1 MKILEKNLLI
11 LASAG
16 SGKTYQLGNRVI
28 GLVARGTEP
37 EKIVALTFTRK
48 AAGEFADSVLMK
60 LAAAASDETVADAL
74 RGDIDVPDADFSDA
88 LRRTVRALPRFT
100 LGTMDSFFSKVVR
113 GFQYELGLTGGK
125 FELLEGTRAEALRD
139 EMLDEIL
146 AGPLE
151 EGAKDELLHVFR
163 RATIGREEAG
173 VGRNLRELVEEWQG
187 KYRTAVRREWAPALL
202 AAASHEQWEKE
213 KGSLAAKIRRGLDSI
228 DYTHGS
234 QRKAMESMIDSLER
248 HTISGGSLSK
258 ANTLFKNVCEA
269 MAEGASVLEVK
280 SNKLFV
286 IGGIAGEGL
295 REMILLAAHCE
306 MAAAM
311 IRTRAIRDVVS
322 EFDKLCEE
330 RLRRRGL
337 LNFDDVKILMG
348 QWASSEE
355 GRLRREA
362 VDFRLDARYEHW
374 LLDEFQD
381 TSGADWAGL
390 FPLVDEAATDD
401 RDTLFIVGDRKQ
413 AIYGWRGG
421 QVGLFDEVMEHF
433 GGNLKIETMAESHR
447 SCPEVLWLVNR
458 VCGDHETLRLLFGT
472 AAQRWQWEDHYPAA
486 RLAVPE
492 KRGESRVEI
501 TGDWDARKLRTAEL
515 LAELGVGRREM
526 TCGVLVRSNDKVR
539 EVADELRTA
548 GFDVIEEG
556 QREPAKDNPVGVTM
570 GALLNWLAN
579 PADPF
584 SWEIVAMSPLAAVLR
599 ERFRDHE
606 NAIWEGLLALA
617 ARKGFAGMMEEI
629 IEACW
634 QEWSAF
640 GRRRAGDLIAALA
653 AFDAGSGTTP
663 RDAADWIDRL
673 KVSQSPGVAAVQVMT
688 IHKSKGLGFDVVIL
702 PDVPKDPVPKTQ
714 NFTIAE
720 DTDWLCQPPASWARK
735 LLPPMREAEERWAAD
750 QRYEAMCMLYV
761 ALTRAKR
768 GLYVLMEPPSKSAAE
783 DKASLANWLATSIES
798 TGEVGETIGRGSAE
812 WVETVPLLGER
823 PVVEEGSTLGDA
835 VPRRERT
842 TPSGA
847 KQESTGMP
855 SLGAL
860 RFGNDFHAAFEH
872 VGWIDEQRPS
882 LPDSDA
888 GARVAALLKLPAFQ
902 DLFRRDERHIRLF
915 REQPVEAI
923 IDGKWLSGTI
933 DRLHVHTDAADL
945 PIRIEIIDFK
955 TDSVSSAGELR
966 ERYAAQMDA
975 YRLMMERAYSGATVE
990 CLLVSAALG
999 EVVAMG

>member
-28 GLVARGTEP
+28 GLVARGHEP

-60 LAAAASDETVADAL
+60 LATAASDGTVADAL
-74 RGDIDVPDADFSDA
+74 RDDIDIPNADFGDA
-88 LRRTVRALPRFT
+88 LRRIVRALPRFT

-125 FELLEGTRAEALRD
+125 FELMEGARAEALRD

-151 EGAKDELLHVFR
+151 EGAMDELLHVFR

-173 VGRNLRELVEEWQG
+173 VARNLLELVEEWLG
-187 KYRTAVRREWAPALL
+187 KYRTAARREWAPAIL

-213 KGSLAAKIRRGLDSI
+213 KSTLAAKIRRGLDSI
-228 DYTHGS
+228 TYTHGG
-234 QRKAMESMIDSLER
+234 QRKAMESMVDALER
-248 HTISGGSLSK
+248 HTVSGGGLNK
-258 ANTLFKNVCEA
+258 AGTLFKNVCEA

-280 SNKLFV
+280 SNKMFV
-286 IGGIAGEGL
+286 IGGISGEGL

-311 IRTRAIRDVVS
+311 VRTRAIRDVVS
-322 EFDKLCEE
+322 AFDRLCEE

-348 QWASSEE
+348 QWASSEQ

-362 VDFRLDARYEHW
+362 VDYRLDARYEHW

-401 RDTLFIVGDRKQ
+401 QDSLFIVGDRKQ

-421 QVGLFDEVMEHF
+421 QVGLFDEVIGRF
-433 GGNLKIETMAESHR
+433 GEGLAIETMAESHR
-447 SCPEVLWLVNR
+447 SCTEVLALVNR
-458 VCGDHETLRLLFGT
+458 VCGDAETLRMLFGE
-472 AAQRWQWEDHYPAA
+472 AAGRWQWEDHYPAA

-492 KRGESRVEI
+492 KRGESRVET
-501 TGDWDARKLRTAEL
+501 TGNWDARKLRTAEL
-515 LAELGVGRREM
+515 LEELGVGTRAM

-539 EVADELRTA
+539 EVADELRAA

-584 SWEIVAMSPLAAVLR
+584 SWEIIVMSPLAAVLR
-599 ERFRDHE
+599 ERFREHE

-629 IEACW
+629 IGPCW
-634 QEWSAF
+634 DAWSSF
-640 GRRRAGDLIAALA
+640 GHRRAGDVIAALA
-653 AFDAGSGTTP
+653 AFDAGGGTTP
-663 RDAADWIDRL
+663 REAADWIDRL

-702 PDVPKDPVPKTQ
+702 PDVPKDPVPKMQ
-714 NFTIAE
+714 NFTVAE
-720 DTDWLCQPPASWARK
+720 DTGWLCQPPAAWARQ

-768 GLYVLMEPPSKSAAE
+768 GLYVLLEPPAKNATE
-783 DKASLANWLATSIES
+783 DKASLANWLATSIGS
-798 TGEVGETIGRGSAE
+798 TGEAGEVIGWGGVN

-823 PVVEEGSTLGDA
+823 PTAAGDTPLGDA

-842 TPSGA
+842 TPSGT
-847 KQESTGMP
+847 KPPSNVMP
-855 SLGAL
+855 SPGAL

-872 VGWIDEQRPS
+872 IGWIDEEAPPAPQ
-882 LPDSDA
+882 SDA
-888 GARVAALLKLPAFQ
+888 AARVASLLKLPAFR
-902 DLFRRDERHIRLF
+902 DLFRRDGRHVHLY
-915 REQPVEAI
+915 REQPVEAV
-923 IDGKWLSGTI
+923 IDGKWLSGTV
-933 DRLHVHTDAADL
+933 DRLHVHTDATGL
-945 PIRIEIIDFK
+945 PVRVEVIDFK
-955 TDSVSSAGELR
+955 TDTVTSAGELR
-966 ERYAAQMDA
+966 ERYAGQMET
-975 YRLMMERAYSGATVE
+975 YRLMIDHAYPGTTVE
-990 CLLVSAALG
+990 CLLVSSSLG
-999 EVVAMG
+999 EIIAA